1 LGQHFLHDY
10 PPSLAAIGQ
19 AVIDL
24 CNAFGHGESVVIFGS
39 ALLLVSA
46 IGTACLMIAA
56 IRLYRFKPFRAAL
69 DQQCEAVTILKPL
82 HGTEPQL
89 FANLST
95 FLRQDYPGNVQLI
108 CGVQSAADTAI
119 PIIETLRTAHPNA
132 DIVLVV
138 SAASHGTNAKISNLI
153 NMLTEARH
161 PILIL
166 SDSDM
171 AVASDYLVRITGALA
186 ATDVGAVTCLYRG
199 RGDAGGWS
207 RLAAMGI
214 SQHFLPSVL
223 LGTALGLATPCMGST
238 IALRRTTLD
247 SISGLGRFADLLA
260 DDYAIGQAIRAS
272 GKSVALPDMLLTHAC
287 TETSLKALIRQ
298 ELRWNRTIAQLDKAG
313 FAGSL
318 VLHPLPIGLVG
329 AAICGF
335 SPIPLMI
342 VGVALIARIKIA
354 LLVDRGAGNRTAP
367 LLWIPARDFLSF
379 ALFIW
384 TFFGRAVDWRGTAFT
399 VDPTGRLSTHQDKTR

>member
-1 LGQHFLHDY
+1 
-10 PPSLAAIGQ
+10 
-19 AVIDL
+19 
-24 CNAFGHGESVVIFGS
+24 VVIFGS
-39 ALLLVSA
+39 ALLFLSA
-46 IGTACLMIAA
+46 IGIVCLMIAA
-56 IRLYRFKPFRAAL
+56 MQLHRLKRVRAVL
-69 DQQCEAVTILKPL
+69 DQRREAVTILKPL
-82 HGTEPQL
+82 HGSEPQL

-95 FLRQDYPGNVQLI
+95 FLRQDYSGIIQLI
-108 CGVQSAADTAI
+108 CGVQSATDTAI
-119 PIIETLRTAHPNA
+119 PVVETLRAAYPKG

-138 SAASHGTNAKISNLI
+138 SLASHGTNAKVSNLI
-153 NMLTEARH
+153 NMLPEARN

-171 AVASDYLVRITGALA
+171 AVAPDYLARITDALA

-247 SISGLGRFADLLA
+247 SVGGLGRFADLLA
-260 DDYAIGQAIRAS
+260 DDYAIGEAVRAS
-272 GKSVALPDMLLTHAC
+272 GKSVALSDMLLTHAC
-287 TETSLKALIRQ
+287 TETSLKALVRQ
-298 ELRWNRTIAQLDKAG
+298 ELRWNRTIAQLDRKG

-318 VLHPLPIGLVG
+318 VLHPLPIGLIG

-335 SPIPLMI
+335 SPIALI
-342 VGVALIARIKIA
+342 VVGAALIARTLIA
-354 LLVDRGAGNRTAP
+354 LLVDRTAGNRSAP
-367 LLWIPARDFLSF
+367 LLWIPARDLLSF